1 MGAERNTEPDES
13 LSEHSSGN
21 IEGLIANQSLLEDY
35 LSREH
40 LTAQIADLDRSRR
53 TYTEYLNDLKSTH
66 GVGSQVQRLILL
78 MRGKS
83 MRLM

>member
-40 LTAQIADLDRSRR
+40 LTAQIADLTGAGGLIQSISMTLRVRMVWGARS
-53 TYTEYLNDLKSTH
+53 S
-66 GVGSQVQRLILL
+66 G
-78 MRGKS
+78 
-83 MRLM
+83 